1 MRAKYLSTLNVCG
14 GFILS
19 FFISTL
25 ISGFLFLH
33 IGVVFNVR
41 YLHNKSSKIDIFLST
56 IVHNTVV
63 ALYLASTHNI
73 LSSLWIR

>member
-56 IVHNTVV
+56 IVNIVV
-63 ALYLASTHNI
+63 AHYLALAHHI
-73 LSSLWIR
+73 LSSP